1 MGKIAKL
8 DDLRKDLFILDAVD
22 LSRVKGGR
30 KKVFFWFGGCRGI
43 VPQ

>member
-8 DDLRKDLFILDAVD
+8 DDLRKDLFVLDLGELAKI
-22 LSRVKGGR
+22 KGGQ
-30 KKVFFWFGGCRGI
+30 KKSFFWFGGCRGI